1 MSKLS
6 DNTLSIICILI
17 GMTVFSLQDVLI
29 RVLSDEISAFQILF
43 TRSIIGISLLCIYL
57 KYKKIPIIFTS
68 YYPALTILRTVL
80 FLLGF
85 ALFYVALANLPFAI
99 ATSLFFT
106 SPFFVTVLSK
116 FFLKED
122 IGIRRW
128 LTVGFGFIGV
138 IIIVNPTLDE
148 FNYYMLM
155 PVICALAY
163 ASAMIM
169 IKLTS
174 DKDSVYSQTFHFYL
188 TAMILCP
195 IFSLLGASLGFHTVE
210 NKALDFMFRSWD
222 FSINNNMF
230 IMIAIGTT
238 AVVAFVF
245 TLNAY
250 RLGKPYIVAPFEYIL
265 LVWAIIYGRL
275 IWGEV
280 ITLQSYLGMAIIVAG
295 GIYIFYRE
303 KVNEQ
308 NLSIDKPLR

>member
-6 DNTLSIICILI
+6 DNTLSIVCILI
-17 GMTVFSLQDVLI
+17 GMTIFSLQDVLI
-29 RVLSDEISAFQILF
+29 RILSDEISAFQILF
-43 TRSIIGISLLCIYL
+43 IRSIVGTSLLCIYL
-57 KYKKIPIIFTS
+57 KYMKIPIIFSS
-68 YYPALTILRTVL
+68 YYPMLTILRTIL

-85 ALFYVALANLPFAI
+85 ALYYVALANMPFAI

-138 IIIVNPTLDE
+138 IIIVDPNLKG

-155 PVICALAY
+155 PVLCALTY
-163 ASAMIM
+163 ASTMIM
-169 IKLTS
+169 IKKTS

-188 TAMILCP
+188 MAMILCP
-195 IFSLLGASLGFHTVE
+195 IFSLIGISLGFQ
-210 NKALDFMFRSWD
+210 NIDNRAMDFMFRSWD
-222 FSINNNMF
+222 FSLNNNML
-230 IMIAIGTT
+230 IMILIGTT
-238 AVVAFVF
+238 AAVAFVF

-250 RLGKPYIVAPFEYIL
+250 RLGKPFIVAPFEYIL

-280 ITLQSYLGMAIIVAG
+280 ITFRSYVGIAIIVVG

-303 KVNEQ
+303 KINEQ

>member
-6 DNTLSIICILI
+6 DNTLSIVCILI
-17 GMTVFSLQDVLI
+17 GMTIFSLQDVLI
-29 RVLSDEISAFQILF
+29 RILSDEISAFQILF
-43 TRSIIGISLLCIYL
+43 IRSIVGTSLLCIYL
-57 KYKKIPIIFTS
+57 KYMKIPIIFSS
-68 YYPALTILRTVL
+68 YYPMLTILRTIL

-85 ALFYVALANLPFAI
+85 ALFYVALANMPFAI

-138 IIIVNPTLDE
+138 IIIVDPNLKG

-155 PVICALAY
+155 PVLCALAY

-169 IKLTS
+169 IKKTS

-188 TAMILCP
+188 MAMILCP
-195 IFSLLGASLGFHTVE
+195 IFSLIGISLGFQ
-210 NKALDFMFRSWD
+210 NIDNRAMDFMFRSWD
-222 FSINNNMF
+222 FSFNNNML
-230 IMIAIGTT
+230 IMILIGTT
-238 AVVAFVF
+238 AAVAFVF

-250 RLGKPYIVAPFEYIL
+250 RLGKPFIVAPFEYIL

-280 ITLQSYLGMAIIVAG
+280 ITFRSYVGIAIIVVG

-303 KVNEQ
+303 KINEQ